1 MLFSIICRDKEN
13 GFELRKKTRPAH
25 LAFLTEQSVRFAGP
39 ILSDDE
45 STPIGSIIVIECGD
59 LAEARAI
66 ADADPYHQ
74 AGLFRQVDVQ
84 PFKQVI
90 PEESS

>member
-13 GFELRKKTRPAH
+13 GFELRKQTRPAH
-25 LAFLTEQSVRFAGP
+25 LTFLTEHSVQFAGP

-45 STPIGSIIVIECGD
+45 STPIGSIIVIECSD

-74 AGLFRQVDVQ
+74 AGLFRHVDVH

-90 PEESS
+90 PGENS

>member
-13 GFELRKKTRPAH
+13 GFELRKQTRPAH
-25 LAFLTEQSVRFAGP
+25 LTFLTEHSVQFAGP

>member
-1 MLFSIICRDKEN
+1 MRQHEYFM
-13 GFELRKKTRPAH
+13 KTAIH
-25 LAFLTEQSVRFAGP
+25 LANLAGRRG
-39 ILSDDE
+39 E
-45 STPIGSIIVIECGD
+45 VPIGSIIVIECGD

-74 AGLFRQVDVQ
+74 AGLFRHVDVH

-90 PEESS
+90 PEKNS

>member
-1 MLFSIICRDKEN
+1 MLFSIICRDKETASSYV
-13 GFELRKKTRPAH
+13 KKPARSSG
-25 LAFLTEQSVRFAGP
+25 LLTEQSVRFAGP

-45 STPIGSIIVIECGD
+45 SPTGSIIVIDCGD
-59 LAEARAI
+59 LAEAKAI

-74 AGLFRQVDVQ
+74 AGLFRHVDVH

-90 PEESS
+90 PEENS

>member
-13 GFELRKKTRPAH
+13 GFELRKQTRPAH
-25 LAFLTEQSVRFAGP
+25 LTFLTEHSVQFAGP

-45 STPIGSIIVIECGD
+45 STPIGSIIVIECSD

-90 PEESS
+90 PEENS

>member
-45 STPIGSIIVIECGD
+45 STPIG
-59 LAEARAI
+59 
-66 ADADPYHQ
+66 
-74 AGLFRQVDVQ
+74 
-84 PFKQVI
+84 
-90 PEESS
+90 

>member
-1 MLFSIICRDKEN
+1 
-13 GFELRKKTRPAH
+13 
-25 LAFLTEQSVRFAGP
+25 
-39 ILSDDE
+39 LSDDE

-74 AGLFRQVDVQ
+74 AGLFRHVDVH

-90 PEESS
+90 LEKNS

>member
-13 GFELRKKTRPAH
+13 GFELRKQTRPAH
-25 LAFLTEQSVRFAGP
+25 LTFLTEHSVQFAGP

-45 STPIGSIIVIECGD
+45 STPIGSIIVIECSD

-66 ADADPYHQ
+66 ADADPYYQ
-74 AGLFRQVDVQ
+74 AGLFRYVDVH

-90 PEESS
+90 PEENS